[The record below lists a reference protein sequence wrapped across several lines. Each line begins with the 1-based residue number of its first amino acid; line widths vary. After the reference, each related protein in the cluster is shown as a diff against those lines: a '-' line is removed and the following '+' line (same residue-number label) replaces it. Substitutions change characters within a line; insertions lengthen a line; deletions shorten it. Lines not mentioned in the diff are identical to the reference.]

1 MKDWIDDKMLV
12 ILGLILIAIALI
24 LMSIHGPLPEQ
35 NMGTLNQIVSGLLG
49 VAVGR
54 AIPAKK

>member
-1 MKDWIDDKMLV
+1 
-12 ILGLILIAIALI
+12 
-24 LMSIHGPLPEQ
+24 MSIHGPLPEQ